1 MGHYGTTLRTVDGTI
16 YIDSITNAKSEYQ
29 IEEKINDTNE
39 NINKIKSRL
48 LQLATCT
55 PKDVFTSDEDGDVL
69 SKLNSEFESNW
80 EWLEEEMVD
89 NVEAHFAQKIIDD
102 WKYSNKNAKFDELIS
117 PQEKYAD
124 TSLSLQEIED
134 KEKDKSIDDIL
145 NRAKNSLS
153 MNSYNDRYKIN
164 EKYAAYFNNEL
175 YVDLY
180 GEWMFDTAEEA
191 HNKVK
196 SAINTNAPW
205 AINKEYVTENKEFI
219 LSLIPLIDW
228 NVLNKDKEK
237 YNSFYEPVTNAD
249 EYKAL
254 VDMIINGKPVKTD
267 LIRLS
272 STMENAYS
280 NIIDSH
286 IEIRRII

>member
-55 PKDVFTSDEDGDVL
+55 PKDVFTADEDGDVL
-69 SKLNSEFESNW
+69 SKLNSEFENNW
-80 EWLEEEMVD
+80 EWLEEEMSE
-89 NVEAHFAQKIIDD
+89 NIEANFAQKIIDE

-117 PQEKYAD
+117 PQEKYD
-124 TSLSLQEIED
+124 DKMPSLKEIED

-145 NRAKNSLS
+145 NRAKKSLS

-180 GEWMFDTAEEA
+180 GEWLFDTAEEA
-191 HNKVK
+191 HDKVK

-205 AINKEYVTENKEFI
+205 TINKEYVAENKEFI

-228 NVLNKDKEK
+228 DALIKEKEK
-237 YNSFYEPVTNAD
+237 YKSFYEPVANAD

-254 VDMIINGKPVKTD
+254 VDMIINGKPVNTD
-267 LIRLS
+267 FMRLT

-286 IEIRRII
+286 IEVRRII

>member
-1 MGHYGTTLRTVDGTI
+1 MSHYGTTLRTVDGTI

-80 EWLEEEMVD
+80 EWLEEEMSE
-89 NVEAHFAQKIIDD
+89 NIEANFAQKIIDD

-117 PQEKYAD
+117 PQEKYDD

-145 NRAKNSLS
+145 NRAKKSLS

-164 EKYAAYFNNEL
+164 EKYAAFFGGEL

-180 GEWMFDTAEEA
+180 GNWLWDSAEEA
-191 HNKVK
+191 AKK
-196 SAINTNAPW
+196 AMSAINVSSPW
-205 AINKEYVTENKEFI
+205 RLDKEYVNDNKEFI
-219 LSLIPLIDW
+219 LSLTSFIDW
-228 NVLNKDKEK
+228 QKIISDKGNTFYKQCESPEE
-237 YNSFYEPVTNAD
+237 YN
-249 EYKAL
+249 AL
-254 VDMIINGKPVKTD
+254 VEKIINGDAESMDTMV
-267 LIRLS
+267 LS
-272 STMENAYS
+272 STMSNAYN
-280 NIIDSH
+280 NIVRSH
-286 IEIRRII
+286 IEIRRVI

>member
-55 PKDVFTSDEDGDVL
+55 PKDVFTADEDGDVL

-80 EWLEEEMVD
+80 EWLEEEMSE
-89 NVEAHFAQKIIDD
+89 NIEANFAQKIIDE

-117 PQEKYAD
+117 PQEKYDDAMP
-124 TSLSLQEIED
+124 SLQEIED

-164 EKYAAYFNNEL
+164 EKYAAYFNGEL

-180 GEWMFDTAEEA
+180 GEWLFDSAEEA
-191 HNKVK
+191 HDKVK

-219 LSLIPLIDW
+219 LSLIPLINW
-228 NVLNKDKEK
+228 EVLNKDKEK